1 MCPHLASP
9 NLTQPPQ
16 YFTLKLM
23 PTFKNREIERKK
35 KQKTKKTGIHNVS
48 VKTIRSGDLG
58 PPSCLQQSPEADSGH
73 LLQAGHVQACLAQT
87 SLLST
92 VLLTLRLLV
101 DVSLHTTQ
109 LYINAPSWNL
119 SSPTTLSCWPLWVG
133 LVFSVV
139 YSVCLEQCLTYNSW
153 LNQLI
158 TD

>member
-9 NLTQPPQ
+9 NLIQPPQ

-23 PTFKNREIERKK
+23 PTFKNREIEC
-35 KQKTKKTGIHNVS
+35 KKTGIHNVS
-48 VKTIRSGDLG
+48 VNTIRSGDPR

-73 LLQAGHVQACLAQT
+73 LLQAGHVQACLAHT

-119 SSPTTLSCWPLWVG
+119 SSPMTLSCWPLWVG

-139 YSVCLEQCLTYNSW
+139 YSMCLEQCLTYNSW

-158 TD
+158 TN